1 MADNK
6 PTPQEKHAITVRK
19 YVSYVAELRAT
30 GSKFPCNKD
39 GTINKSSLAQICG
52 TTRQAFQKE
61 SSKLF
66 QILDKDIKEIGVE
79 NCYSGH
85 NEDPNVVLERKAKDN
100 KIEASKLRAI
110 VEKYELT
117 INELKSNLND
127 AHKKIREL
135 ESMSDDERKSI
146 DEMLESGR
154 RFYL

>member
-1 MADNK
+1 MISSECA
-6 PTPQEKHAITVRK
+6 PQEKHAITVRK
-19 YVSYVAELRAT
+19 YVSYVAELRST

-39 GTINKSSLAQICG
+39 GTVNKSSLAQICG

-61 SSKLF
+61 SSSLF
-66 QILDKDIKEIGVE
+66 KMLNKDIKEIGVE
-79 NCYSGH
+79 NNYSGH
-85 NEDPNVVLERKAKDN
+85 NEDPNVILEKKARDN
-100 KIEASKLRAI
+100 GREASKLRAM
-110 VEKYELT
+110 VEKYEST
-117 INELKSNLND
+117 ITELKNNLND